1 MMFLNFYVQNQNI
14 CNTGNEPEME
24 TIKVIQQHKRISKLI
39 AEKKVKQSLDILE
52 SMITESSGGFL
63 RDEYDDIVLTYR
75 NILRYT
81 IEGVKDPERNKI
93 YLKLMQTILT
103 LSDRVRQDILS
114 HYSGWN
120 TYWVKQQMEK
130 EHKLSGKSIVETVD
144 DLMFKQELDEWL
156 KLTSEINPDPD
167 SEISLKHRQLI
178 KNIFNHLWLTD
189 YFGEAE
195 ESLISIIRSSGKFK
209 WYESSIFVSAITLS
223 LFRTWQP
230 EKVFHLIK
238 IYEDGKEQVRERA
251 MIGLILSLHYYNG
264 RILLYPDIQARIKE
278 LSRTEI
284 FREHCRIIVLQTIR
298 SRETEGLSKKLND
311 EIMPKVARLKPRI
324 EEKLDLDNI
333 LPKDINEGKNPDWSE
348 MFSDS
353 DEIFKTMEE
362 LTNLQMEGA
371 DVYMSA
377 FANMKHF
384 DFFKDFQNWFVPFYT
399 DHEIINVIYTD
410 EILGPGTNDLAEALY
425 KTPFICNS
433 DKYSLLLNLKYLPA
447 AQKTMMLKVFKMELD
462 GLDQLNADDSGTDPY
477 KSFRTYATQYL
488 QDLYRFFKLS
498 PYKKEFEDVFSGK
511 LDIYNS
517 EFYRISCNVLEAETG
532 LADYFFSKNYYDDA
546 LGLFLR
552 QIDARPDDGQLYE
565 KIGYCY
571 EQVGVYDEALKYYR
585 RSEIVDRK
593 VWTVKKIAFCLRQ
606 LGKNEDALEYYLQAG
621 DMEPDNIRT
630 AIMIALCYID
640 LKEYE
645 SALKYYFKVEYKEPG
660 NIKILRPIAWC
671 YFALGRFADSEKYYE
686 RLSIEKLTAHDYIN
700 KGHLALCLGNKKE
713 AVEYYKQSIVSGE
726 ISREDFMGIFNEDK
740 PLLVVNGVNPDDLPI
755 LLDYLF
761 FIIL

>member
-1 MMFLNFYVQNQNI
+1 
-14 CNTGNEPEME
+14 ME
-24 TIKVIQQHKRISKLI
+24 TTKVIQQHKRISKLI

-52 SMITESSGGFL
+52 SMISESSGGLL

-93 YLKLMQTILT
+93 YMKVMQTILT

-156 KLTSEINPDPD
+156 KITSEINPDPD
-167 SEISLKHRQLI
+167 SEISRKHRQLI

-195 ESLISIIRSSGKFK
+195 DSLISIIRSSGKFK
-209 WYESSIFVSAITLS
+209 WYEISIFVSAITLS

-230 EKVFHLIK
+230 EKVFHLIT

-251 MIGLILSLHYYNG
+251 IIGLILSLHYYNG
-264 RILLYPDIQARIKE
+264 RILLHPDIQARIKE
-278 LSRTEI
+278 LSSTEI

-311 EIMPKVARLKPRI
+311 EILPKVARLKPRI

-348 MFSDS
+348 MFSES
-353 DEIFKTMEE
+353 DEIYKTMEE

-399 DHEIINVIYTD
+399 DHEIMNVIYTD

-447 AQKTMMLKVFKMELD
+447 AQKTMMLKVFKMELE

-477 KSFRTYATQYL
+477 KSFRTSSTQYL

-546 LGLFLR
+546 LGLFLK

-571 EQVGVYDEALKYYR
+571 EKAGLYEEALKYYR

-593 VWTVKKIAFCLRQ
+593 VWTVKKIALCLRQ
-606 LGKNEDALEYYLQAG
+606 LGKNEEALEYYLQAG

-630 AIMIALCYID
+630 TIMIAVCYID
-640 LKEYE
+640 LKEYD

-686 RLSIEKLTAHDYIN
+686 RLSSEKLTAHDYIN

-713 AVEYYKQSIVSGE
+713 AVEFYKQSIVSGE
-726 ISREDFMGIFNEDK
+726 ISREDFMSIFNEDK
-740 PLLVVNGVNPDDLPI
+740 PLLVANGVNPDDLPI

-761 FIIL
+761 FIVL